1 MSAGINF
8 FVCSCAILALA
19 IVNINV
25 GPSINHKVT
34 NWASN
39 NCKKLSDEFE
49 TKKEKNPDMS
59 EKDIELAEK
68 KIRQCRNTK
77 AMYEMEYAAFITNIG
92 IGFICVIL
100 GLYGIKK
107 EIMPKSG
114 LVGMIFGIA
123 GFCLTIV
130 YVVFNGIV
138 YTNYY
143 EIEIYKRDGDAAFAE
158 LDGERYK
165 CLYFN
170 KENDTDALIAK
181 YSDLIKSQYNYNND
195 LYESFND
202 DAHPEKSQCISTE
215 ANIKSCAIKGY
226 LEIEKYYI
234 INKEMKRCEKLY
246 YYYKSDGKLFNDYIF
261 YDKSARFLT
270 ALIMSLLTIL
280 CHVGLAFS
288 GFMIFKESN

>member
-25 GPSINHKVT
+25 GPSINHKVK

-59 EKDIELAEK
+59 EKDIEQEEK

-100 GLYGIKK
+100 GLYDIKK
-107 EIMPKSG
+107 EIMQKSG

-158 LDGERYK
+158 LEGERYK
-165 CLYFN
+165 CIYFN

-195 LYESFND
+195 LYESFID

-226 LEIEKYYI
+226 LETEKYYI

-270 ALIMSLLTIL
+270 ALIMSLLTVL